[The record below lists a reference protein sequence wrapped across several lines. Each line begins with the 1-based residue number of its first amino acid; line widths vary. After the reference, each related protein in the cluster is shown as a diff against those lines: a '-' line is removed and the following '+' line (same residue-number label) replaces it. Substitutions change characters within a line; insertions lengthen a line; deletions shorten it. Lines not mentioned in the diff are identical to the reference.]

1 MPRAYDRAV
10 PDDDPRDRRYA
21 EPSDAACALREIE
34 LPRGDVTEGL
44 VRIGATVR
52 RPHQP
57 TSFAVAGYLDH
68 LERAGFDGAPRY
80 LGRDARGRDVLTY
93 LDGCVPGDP
102 PEQWATTQELLAS
115 VAELLR
121 RLHDASAGYLAD
133 AGFAAPYDAV
143 WHRDRV
149 RVDVPDSSLPPA
161 ELISH
166 CDVTPQNVVVRR
178 GRAVGLV
185 DFDMAGPAS
194 RLLDVVNTAMW
205 WVPLRHPD
213 DLAPHWRS
221 LDVCAR
227 LRLFAGAYG
236 LDRPTRERF
245 VELAIARAAA
255 SRHRMRAAAEQL
267 GGGWARMWE
276 EGVGDAI
283 ARREQWLTTHRA
295 ALQSALHERRRA

>member
-1 MPRAYDRAV
+1 MQRAYDRVV
-10 PDDDPRDRRYA
+10 PDDDPRDRRHD
-21 EPSDAACALREIE
+21 EPFDAPGRLVEME
-34 LPRGDVTEGL
+34 LPRGDVTEGV
-44 VRIGATVR
+44 VRIGDTVR

-93 LDGCVPGDP
+93 LEGCVAGDP
-102 PEQWATTQELLAS
+102 PEEWAATEELLAS
-115 VAELLR
+115 LAELLR
-121 RLHDASAGYLAD
+121 RLHEASAGYLAD
-133 AGFAAPYDAV
+133 AGFAAAYGAV

-149 RVDVPDSSLPPA
+149 RVDVPDPPLPPP
-161 ELISH
+161 ELVSH
-166 CDVTPQNVVVRR
+166 CDVTPQNVVVRE

-185 DFDMAGPAS
+185 DFDMAGPTA

-221 LDVCAR
+221 LDVPAR
-227 LRLFAGAYG
+227 LRLFADAYR
-236 LDRPTRERF
+236 LDRPGRERF
-245 VELAIARAAA
+245 VELAIARAGA

-283 ARREQWLTTHRA
+283 ARREDWLATHRPALDA
-295 ALQSALHERRRA
+295 ALLG

>member
-1 MPRAYDRAV
+1 M
-10 PDDDPRDRRYA
+10 PDDDPRHRHYA
-21 EPSDAACALREIE
+21 EPFDPAGRLVQVE
-34 LPRGDVTEGL
+34 LPRGDVTEGV
-44 VRIGATVR
+44 VRIGDTVR
-52 RPHQP
+52 RPPQP

-68 LERAGFDGAPRY
+68 LERAGFGGAPRY

-93 LDGCVPGDP
+93 LAGQVAGDP
-102 PEQWATTQELLAS
+102 PEPWATADDLLAS

-121 RLHDASAGYLAD
+121 RLHEASAGYLAG
-133 AGFAAPYDAV
+133 AGFAAPYGGV

-149 RVDVPDSSLPPA
+149 RVDVPDPSLPPP
-161 ELISH
+161 ELVSH
-166 CDVTPQNVVVRR
+166 CDVTPQNVVVRE

-185 DFDMAGPAS
+185 DFDMAGPAA

-221 LDVCAR
+221 LDVPAR
-227 LRLFAGAYG
+227 LRLFADTYG
-236 LDRPTRERF
+236 LDRAGREGF
-245 VELAIARAAA
+245 AESAIARAAA

-267 GGGWARMWE
+267 GDGWARMWQ

-283 ARREQWLTTHRA
+283 ARREEWLTTHRA
-295 ALQSALHERRRA
+295 ALDAALLA